1 MVLLSNKEKRILNA
15 FLPRNLQKPRAK
27 RNKERA
33 YLRSYSVLV
42 RLDLDFSMGSVGSVG
57 SVAKLS

>member
-15 FLPRNLQKPRAK
+15 FLPRNLQKSRAK

-42 RLDLDFSMGSVGSVG
+42 RLDLDFSMGSVGSV
-57 SVAKLS
+57 AKLS

>member
-33 YLRSYSVLV
+33 YLRSYSVLI
-42 RLDLDFSMGSVGSVG
+42 RLDLDFSMGSVD

>member
-42 RLDLDFSMGSVGSVG
+42 RLDLDFSMGSV
-57 SVAKLS
+57 AKLS